1 MECAS
6 GMFQV
11 GNCYFHGFGT
21 ERDKYQAFIWY
32 KKLAEKGNISGIFML
47 GYCYEYGIGVKE

>member
-11 GNCYFHGFGT
+11 GNCYFLGFGT
-21 ERDKYQAFIWY
+21 ERDKYQAFIGIKNQQ
-32 KKLAEKGNISGIFML
+32 KKETFL
-47 GYCYEYGIGVKE
+47 EYSCLDIVTNMELE